1 MDLTLNT
8 YQQARL
14 SRDPRFDGQFFI
26 AVKTTGIFCRTIC
39 PANLPKE
46 ENVEYFPLAQQAL
59 QAGYRPCLRCRPDSA
74 PGSYAWLGNDTTV
87 IRAIKLIQQYPHMTI
102 ATLTEK
108 LGIGE
113 RYLRMLFEKKIGL
126 SPKQFQLFERLLFAK
141 KLLHESSLSVEA
153 IAQATGFNSARA
165 LQIQFK
171 KWLSLPP
178 SALRKQSAFQ
188 PVHNDQ
194 RLTFTLSYQPPY
206 NWPLLRD
213 FLAVRAIEPIEK
225 VEQNSYQKY
234 FTWAT
239 SSGWFCATHHAQ
251 DHRFLLE
258 LQLND
263 WSYLMPVLHNI
274 RRLLDLNAQT
284 GVIESCLLESG
295 LPPGTLVEGLRLPG
309 VWSPF
314 EAACRAILG
323 QQISVSAAITQ
334 ANRLCQGLTGDT
346 HIGTTGATCFPLPE
360 QIANSDLSFLK
371 MPQAR
376 KNTLIALSQYVCD
389 HGENNVDAWL
399 DIKGIG
405 PWTLQYVKLRG
416 LSEPDCWLAGDLII
430 KQQLNQFNVQPEA
443 CQPWRSYLTL
453 QLWQMAT
460 CAKHTSNIED

>member
-1 MDLTLNT
+1 MTT
-8 YQQARL
+8 SYQQARL

-26 AVKTTGIFCRTIC
+26 AVKTTRIFCRPIC

-87 IRAIKLIQQYPHMTI
+87 HRAIKLIKQYPWLTI
-102 ATLTEK
+102 FELTNK

-113 RYLRMLFEKKIGL
+113 RYLRNLFEQKVGV

-141 KLLHESSLSVEA
+141 KLLHETSLSIESV
-153 IAQATGFNSARA
+153 AQSSGFNSARA

-171 KWLSLPP
+171 KWFLLNPSSIRKQTTNRPVDDRQRLSL
-178 SALRKQSAFQ
+178 
-188 PVHNDQ
+188 
-194 RLTFTLSYQPPY
+194 TLSYQPPY
-206 NWPLLRD
+206 HWPSLRD
-213 FLAVRAIEPIEK
+213 FLALRAIQPFEN
-225 VEQNSYQKY
+225 VDQLSYQKH

-239 SSGWFCATHHAQ
+239 TSGWFCATHQASRHSFKL
-251 DHRFLLE
+251 DLE
-258 LQLND
+258 LND

-274 RRLLDLNAQT
+274 RRVLDLDAHT
-284 GVIESCLLESG
+284 EVIERCLLNSR
-295 LPPGTLVEGLRLPG
+295 LPADKLVQGLRLPG

-323 QQISVSAAITQ
+323 QQISVPAAITH
-334 ANRLCQGLTGDT
+334 ANRLCQGLMGEMSSLTPGVMS
-346 HIGTTGATCFPLPE
+346 FPLPE
-360 QIANSDLSFLK
+360 HIANSDLSFLN

-376 KNTLIALSQYVCD
+376 KNSLIALARQVCEQ
-389 HGENNVDAWL
+389 GEEDVDAWI

-416 LSEPDCWLAGDLII
+416 LSEPDCWLESDLII
-430 KQQLNQFNVQPEA
+430 KQQLRQLTLQPDV

-453 QLWQMAT
+453 QLWQNAT
-460 CAKHTSNIED
+460 RAKPASNIEE